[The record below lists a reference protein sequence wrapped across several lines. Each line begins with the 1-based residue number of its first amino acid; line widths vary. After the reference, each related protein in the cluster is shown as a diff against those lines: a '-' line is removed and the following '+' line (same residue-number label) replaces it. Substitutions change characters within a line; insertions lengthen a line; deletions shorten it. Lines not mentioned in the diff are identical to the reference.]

1 MFSCHT
7 HSHVGF
13 CNFNF
18 RANPDMIIVVIPTH
32 MWASA
37 TFQEYL
43 EVYVVE
49 VVIPTHMWASA
60 TDFIKYEIEANE
72 SCHTHSHVGFC
83 NVLNSNDIDELTKVV
98 IPTHMWASATN
109 LTNSRKFM

>member
-1 MFSCHT
+1 M
-7 HSHVGF
+7 GF

-83 NVLNSNDIDELTKVV
+83 NAEDVVPSVFDHVV
-98 IPTHMWASATN
+98 IPTHMWASATHYKI
-109 LTNSRKFM
+109 S